1 MSNSREHPVAARNV
15 GACHRRVP
23 MRRRLMWAVL
33 TLLAL
38 LCVAVSLRYHLEL
51 RAIRQ
56 ELSQSSALAPTR
68 HGALEYVRW
77 GDGPAVL
84 VIHGAG
90 GGHDH
95 GRLIAERFGGDG
107 FDWIAV
113 SRFGYLRSALPQQ
126 PTTAAQA
133 EACADLLDTLG
144 VPQVFILAMS
154 GGVPPALQF
163 ATLYPQRTSGLL
175 LLSSAPYTPL
185 GTAEQDL
192 PLPAWAYQALFRS
205 NFPYWLITKLAP
217 HRLNA
222 VFDVTPE
229 LSARM
234 NSEDR
239 AFLAAMVA
247 GFQPV
252 SERTAGLANEGAA
265 IATDAHYA
273 LDQIGAPTLV
283 VHARDDRINTHAI
296 AEHTAQ
302 GIAGAELLSL
312 ADGGHLLLGHHD
324 MVREQV
330 RKRLLR
336 GAVSD

>member
-1 MSNSREHPVAARNV
+1 
-15 GACHRRVP
+15 
-23 MRRRLMWAVL
+23 MWIA
-33 TLLAL
+33 LAL
-38 LCVAVSLRYHLEL
+38 LVALCTAISVRHILEL

-56 ELSQSSALAPTR
+56 ALTQASALAPTR

-90 GGHDH
+90 GGHDQ

-126 PTTAAQA
+126 PSTAAQA
-133 EACADLLDTLG
+133 EACADLLDALG
-144 VPQVFILAMS
+144 VRQVFILAMS

-163 ATLYPQRTSGLL
+163 AALYPQRTSGLL

-205 NFPYWLITKLAP
+205 NFPYWLMSKLAP
-217 HRLNA
+217 RRLDA

-229 LSARM
+229 LGARM
-234 NSEDR
+234 SADDR

-247 GFQPV
+247 GFLPV
-252 SERTAGLANEGAA
+252 SERVAGLANESAA
-265 IATDAHYA
+265 IAAGARYS
-273 LDQIGAPTLV
+273 LDQITAPTLV

-336 GAVSD
+336 GMVSD